1 MVPAKPPISE
11 RRPKKSRNSCQRL
24 GNKHSSNRSDTR
36 ETTTAEVTT
45 PSCAS
50 GSNRDILNCPICI
63 EKFDELELRFHP
75 CPCGYRVCAM
85 CIHLIK
91 EKTDGKCPNC
101 RDDYDQRRC
110 RVSDAIEDDLLVVL
124 EEVKQEKNKEK
135 NKENVSVRPARK
147 PRSKPRKLPGYK
159 STQLPD
165 LAPLDV
171 ILPPPPPP
179 PVLQV
184 RLTRFTGGISVW
196 D

>member
-1 MVPAKPPISE
+1 
-11 RRPKKSRNSCQRL
+11 
-24 GNKHSSNRSDTR
+24 
-36 ETTTAEVTT
+36 
-45 PSCAS
+45 
-50 GSNRDILNCPICI
+50 
-63 EKFDELELRFHP
+63 
-75 CPCGYRVCAM
+75 M

-101 RDDYDQRRC
+101 REDYDQQRC
-110 RVSDAIEDDLLVVL
+110 RVSDAIEGDLLLVL
-124 EEVKQEKNKEK
+124 EEAKQEK

-147 PRSKPRKLPGYK
+147 PRSKPRQLPGYK

-165 LAPLDV
+165 LATLDV

-179 PVLQV
+179 PVPQV